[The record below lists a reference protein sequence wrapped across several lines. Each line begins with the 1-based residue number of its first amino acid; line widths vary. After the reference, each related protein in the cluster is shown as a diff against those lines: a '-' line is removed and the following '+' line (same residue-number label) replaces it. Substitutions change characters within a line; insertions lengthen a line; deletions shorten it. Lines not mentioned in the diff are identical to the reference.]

1 MPTPT
6 PTATPM
12 TELTAILREV
22 LRDGDIDPTPQT
34 RFEDLSAWDSMD
46 LVSVV
51 VEAECRFDI
60 QFEVIEIDRL
70 ITVGDLVGMIAAKQ
84 ALAAA

>member
-1 MPTPT
+1 MPTPL
-6 PTATPM
+6 

-34 RFEDLSAWDSMD
+34 RFEDLAAWDSMD

-51 VEAECRFDI
+51 VEAECRFDV
-60 QFEVIEIDRL
+60 QFDVIEIDRL
-70 ITVGDLVGMIAAKQ
+70 ITVGDLMGMIAAKQ
-84 ALAAA
+84 ALAAV